1 MEAPRRLL
9 SIDVFRS
16 ITMFFMIFV
25 NDLSG
30 VTNVPKWIDHADG
43 RADAMGFADTIFPA
57 FLFIVGLSLPF
68 ALENRK
74 IKWATSAGTVKYI
87 LYRAFALIVMGFY
100 QVNMETYSKTAAFPL
115 PVWAIIVTISFFLIW
130 LDYPEKVNKKVKY
143 TLIALGYATLV
154 LMALI
159 YKGGTVKHPGL
170 HPQWWGILG
179 IIGWSYLVC
188 ALIYFYGK
196 GNIKVLWI
204 ALVIFAA
211 INMILH
217 TAIDDDDIRLWII
230 NDGSSVTLVMAGMV
244 TGALYRKHHQFF
256 GKFLTVPVIIGVVLI
271 TVGLLI
277 RPYADGISKIRSTP
291 PWIFICTGISM
302 IIYSLMVYLVDIRGK
317 QNWFKI
323 LRPAGT
329 STLTC
334 YLIPYL
340 VFFIMKLTD
349 FDYPDFFNEG
359 VGGIIRS
366 FAMAF
371 FVIILVGQMERIK
384 LRLKV

>member
-30 VTNVPKWIDHADG
+30 VTNVPRWIDHADG
-43 RADAMGFADTIFPA
+43 HADAMGFADTIFPA

-74 IKWATSAGTVKYI
+74 LKWETSSGTVKYI

-100 QVNMETYSKTAAFPL
+100 QVNMETYSRTAAFP
-115 PVWAIIVTISFFLIW
+115 VAAWGIIATLCFFLIW
-130 LDYPEKVNKKVKY
+130 LDYPGKVNKKLKY
-143 TLIALGYATLV
+143 ALIAIGYITLAV
-154 LMALI
+154 LAVI
-159 YKGGTVKHPGL
+159 YKGSVKHP
-170 HPQWWGILG
+170 HMRPQWWGILG

-188 ALIYFYGK
+188 ALIYFYSK
-196 GNIKVLWI
+196 GSTKILWI
-204 ALVIFAA
+204 TLIVFAA
-211 INMILH
+211 ANMVFH
-217 TAIDDDDIRLWII
+217 TVIDDEDIRLWIL
-230 NDGSSVTLVMAGMV
+230 NDCSSVALVMAGAV
-244 TGALYRKHHQFF
+244 TGALYRKYHAVFN
-256 GKFLTVPVIIGVVLI
+256 KFLMVQLIIAIGLI
-271 TVGLLI
+271 AIGLLI

-291 PWIFICTGISM
+291 PWVFICTGISL
-302 IIYSLMVYLVDIRGK
+302 IIYSLLVYLVDIRGK

-334 YLIPYL
+334 YLLPYL
-340 VFFIMKLTD
+340 IFFIMKLTD
-349 FDYPDFFNEG
+349 FDYPDLFDEG
-359 VGGIIRS
+359 AGGIIRS

-371 FVIILVGQMERIK
+371 CVIILVGLMQRVR